1 MYYIFMIF
9 CILYLIMVK
18 VYSILFQLS
27 GLSKQK
33 ALFQVASILTS
44 TGFSTKESEIITVD
58 NTRRKLVFSLMIIG
72 YVSTII
78 LISLVIYL
86 LSHDFTLTQLLVS
99 ILYLSF
105 AYLIINTKFAN
116 FFIKEIVTKFGNK
129 YFYGDLN
136 NSILVLLDYGN
147 KVLAEIT
154 LNELPMAFN
163 EKSLKD
169 VVIFNEYDLNLLSIQ
184 RKNVGITTVN
194 GDHIIKQGDKLIIY
208 GDIIKL
214 TYVFQT
220 MVKNELLQNV
230 TQEKND

>member
-9 CILYLIMVK
+9 CILYIIMVK
-18 VYSILFQLS
+18 VYIILFQLS

-78 LISLVIYL
+78 LISLMIYL
-86 LSHDFTLTQLLVS
+86 LSHDFTWTQLLVAT
-99 ILYLSF
+99 LYLSF
-105 AYLIINTKFAN
+105 SFLIVNTKFAT
-116 FFIKEIVTKFGNK
+116 FFIKEVVTKFGNK
-129 YFYGDLN
+129 YFYGELN

-154 LNELPMAFN
+154 INELPTVFK
-163 EKSLKD
+163 ECSLKD
-169 VVIFNEYDLNLLSIQ
+169 VVIFKEYDLNLLSIQ

-220 MVKNELLQNV
+220 MVKNQLLHNE
-230 TQEKND
+230 TLEKND